1 MTGDTPET
9 IQDKLSDLAPDDRLL
24 IAFPFDALR
33 GAPWGRQLVSQ
44 GFLRIF
50 AGGKIVDLEGLGKDE
65 IEALSGS
72 EVLAVVDRLLWG
84 KAERGRVADSIATAF
99 RMGDGRVSVV
109 VMPDRIR
116 RFSSDLSCPDCPGSA
131 AIPPATPNLFSF
143 NSPVGACPH
152 ARGFGR
158 TIGVDMESVIP
169 DHRLTISQGAIK
181 PWGVDREE
189 ISSISNFDLKEG
201 IPIDTLFAAGQ
212 HARRKII
219 DGTKSTTV

>member
-1 MTGDTPET
+1 VTGDTPET

-143 NSPVGACPH
+143 NSPLGACPH
-152 ARGFGR
+152 AGGSQNDRGGHGIGDPRPQAHDLAGSDKALGR
-158 TIGVDMESVIP
+158 GP
-169 DHRLTISQGAIK
+169 RG
-181 PWGVDREE
+181 
-189 ISSISNFDLKEG
+189 NFELLE
-201 IPIDTLFAAGQ
+201 F
-212 HARRKII
+212 
-219 DGTKSTTV
+219 